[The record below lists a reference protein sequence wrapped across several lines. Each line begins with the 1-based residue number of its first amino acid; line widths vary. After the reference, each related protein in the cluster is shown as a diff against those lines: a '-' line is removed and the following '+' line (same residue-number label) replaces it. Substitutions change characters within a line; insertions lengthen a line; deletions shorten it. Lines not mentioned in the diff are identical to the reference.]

1 MSKFFFK
8 EYLEPL
14 CCKKRQ
20 KRPNQETGLENEGYQ
35 IDPNDAHIGPIW
47 YRSEHSDFP
56 IPQTKVGD

>member
-1 MSKFFFK
+1 MLTKHTLMSNFFFK

-35 IDPNDAHIGPIW
+35 IDPNDAHIGPI
-47 YRSEHSDFP
+47 
-56 IPQTKVGD
+56 